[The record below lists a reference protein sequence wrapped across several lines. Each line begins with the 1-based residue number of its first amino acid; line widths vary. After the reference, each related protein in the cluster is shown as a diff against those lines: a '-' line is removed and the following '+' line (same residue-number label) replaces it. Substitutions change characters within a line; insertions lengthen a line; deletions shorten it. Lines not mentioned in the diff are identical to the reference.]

1 VSDVWYYAEGGKTFG
16 PLPLRDLQQALAGQ
30 SNPDEVLVW
39 TVGFADWKRAG
50 DLLELRSLTLRP
62 PPLPPSPANAL
73 DAQRPASRLRS
84 VAKGALLGA
93 LVGVMSLVFNGS
105 FKGNLAESEFAGHYL
120 GYLLPT
126 TAFGI
131 IVGFFLG
138 GRGSASAVGSRLGT
152 VLFISVAV
160 IVALVSAA
168 KIAADFPWGEGLFHP
183 SRASVSAGANETCRA
198 KMAASSDAP
207 PTAVAAFCSCFADK
221 VADETLSGTRDI
233 PELVAQRATA
243 ACR

>member
-1 VSDVWYYAEGGKTFG
+1 MSDVWYYAEGGKTFG

-39 TVGFADWKRAG
+39 TVGFAEWKRAG

-73 DAQRPASRLRS
+73 DARRPASRLRS

-138 GRGSASAVGSRLGT
+138 GRGSAPAVGSRLGT

-221 VADETLSGTRDI
+221 VADEALSGTRDI

>member
-1 VSDVWYYAEGGKTFG
+1 VSDVWYYAERGKTLG
-16 PLPLRDLQQALAGQ
+16 PLPLRDLQQALSGQ
-30 SNPDEVLVW
+30 SNPDDVFVW

-50 DLLELRSLTLRP
+50 DLLELRSPILLP
-62 PPLPPSPANAL
+62 PPLPASAAVR
-73 DAQRPASRLRS
+73 RPASRLRS

-93 LVGVMSLVFNGS
+93 LVGVLSLVFNGS

-131 IVGFFLG
+131 IVGFIAG
-138 GRGSASAVGSRLGT
+138 GWGSASAGRSRLGT

-168 KIAADFPWGEGLFHP
+168 KIAADFPWGEGLFHR
-183 SRASVSAGANETCRA
+183 SRASVDGR
-198 KMAASSDAP
+198 K
-207 PTAVAAFCSCFADK
+207 
-221 VADETLSGTRDI
+221 
-233 PELVAQRATA
+233 Q
-243 ACR
+243 

>member
-1 VSDVWYYAEGGKTFG
+1 VSDVWYYAERGKTFG
-16 PLPLRDLQQALAGQ
+16 PLPLRDLQQAIAGQ
-30 SNPDEVLVW
+30 SNPDDVLVW

-50 DLLELRSLTLRP
+50 DLLELRSLVLRP
-62 PPLPPSPANAL
+62 PPVPASLANAL
-73 DAQRPASRLRS
+73 DVRRPASRLRS
-84 VAKGALLGA
+84 VAKGALLGG
-93 LVGVMSLVFNGS
+93 LVGVLSLVFNGS

-126 TAFGI
+126 TALGI
-131 IVGFFLG
+131 IVGFIAG
-138 GRGSASAVGSRLGT
+138 GRGSASAGRSRLGT

-160 IVALVSAA
+160 IVAVVSAA

-198 KMAASSDAP
+198 KMAAGSDAP
-207 PTAVAAFCSCFADK
+207 PAGVAAFCSCFADK
-221 VADETLSGTRDI
+221 VADEAPSGTRDI
-233 PELVAQRATA
+233 PERVAQRATA